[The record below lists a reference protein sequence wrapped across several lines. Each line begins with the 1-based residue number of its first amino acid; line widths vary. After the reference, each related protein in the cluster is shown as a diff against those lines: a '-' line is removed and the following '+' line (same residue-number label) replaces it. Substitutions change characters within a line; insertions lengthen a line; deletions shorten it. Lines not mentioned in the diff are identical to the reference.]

1 MAEPIEI
8 LDDDEVR
15 VLGSLIE
22 KAVTTPEYYP
32 LTLNALTA
40 ACSQKSNR
48 DPVIGYSSE
57 DVARAIGGLRQKHL
71 VWETS
76 QSGSRVPRYE
86 QRFDDVSGLE
96 APAIAALCVC
106 LLRGP
111 QTIGEIKSR
120 AARMHEFS
128 SMEEAETQVHALCEC
143 DPPFLIELPR
153 QSGRKE
159 PRYAHLLSGVP
170 EIDAGSATHAP
181 AEPAT
186 AAARDRE
193 ARMVALEEEVSGLRD
208 ILESLTAEFADFRKQ
223 FE

>member
-1 MAEPIEI
+1 MEL
-8 LDDDEVR
+8 LDGDEVR

-22 KAVTTPEYYP
+22 KGITTPEYYP

-48 DPVIGYSSE
+48 DPVISYSQE

-76 QSGSRVPRYE
+76 SSGSRVPRYE
-86 QRFDDVSGLE
+86 HRFEEVTGLE
-96 APAIAALCVC
+96 APAVAALCVC

-111 QTIGEIKSR
+111 QTIGEIKGRS
-120 AARMHEFS
+120 ARMHTFES
-128 SMEEAETQVHALCEC
+128 LEATESEVRALCERE
-143 DPPFLIELPR
+143 LLRELPR

-159 PRYAHLLSGVP
+159 PRYAHLLAGEP
-170 EIDAGSATHAP
+170 EIDVDSAGAP
-181 AEPAT
+181 PEAAT

-193 ARMVALEEEVSGLRD
+193 ARMAALEAEVCELRNTLEELS
-208 ILESLTAEFADFRKQ
+208 AEFAAFRQQ

>member
-1 MAEPIEI
+1 MPEPIEI

-22 KAVTTPEYYP
+22 KAITTPEYYP

-48 DPVIGYSSE
+48 DPVIAYEPE

-71 VWETS
+71 VWETTS
-76 QSGSRVPRYE
+76 SGSRVPRYE
-86 QRFDDVSGLE
+86 HRFEDVSELD

-106 LLRGP
+106 MLRGP
-111 QTIGEIKSR
+111 QTIGEIKGRS
-120 AARMHEFS
+120 ARMHSFDS
-128 SMEEAETQVHALCEC
+128 LDDAESQVRALCERE
-143 DPPFLIELPR
+143 PPLLIELPR

-159 PRYAHLLSGVP
+159 PRYAHLLAGAP
-170 EIDAGSATHAP
+170 EIHEECEQAP
-181 AEPAT
+181 PEPAT

-193 ARMVALEEEVSGLRD
+193 TRMAALEAEVCELRN
-208 ILESLTAEFADFRKQ
+208 SLDSLSAEFAAFRQQ

>member
-22 KAVTTPEYYP
+22 KAITTPEYYP
-32 LTLNALTA
+32 LTLNALSA

-48 DPVIGYSSE
+48 DPVITYSQE

-71 VWETS
+71 IWETT

-86 QRFDDVSGLE
+86 QRFDEISGLD
-96 APAIAALCVC
+96 PGAIAALCVC

-111 QTIGEIKSR
+111 QTVGEIKGR
-120 AARMHEFS
+120 AARMHTFES
-128 SMEEAETQVHALCEC
+128 LAEAESTVHALCTSE
-143 DPPFLIELPR
+143 PPFLIELPR

-159 PRYAHLLSGVP
+159 PRYAHLLAGTP
-170 EIDAGSATHAP
+170 EMDADSAVHAP
-181 AEPAT
+181 PEAAT
-186 AAARDRE
+186 FAARDRE
-193 ARMVALEEEVSGLRD
+193 ARVSSLEVDVCELRNAMD
-208 ILESLTAEFADFRKQ
+208 SLSAEFAAFREQ